1 MKILTFFNNKGGV
14 GKTTTVVNLASYLK
28 KHFNKNVLL
37 VDLDPQSN
45 STQLIV
51 PEENWEDFY
60 SETATRATIMS
71 YFGDMDEGNISLEN
85 IEIPIKSQENK
96 YNLDMIPGHPN
107 LSIIDDKLSRSWNNM
122 FAKEKGDLR
131 IVNWLNQ
138 LRGMFSDYD
147 YIFIDVGPSLGAL
160 NRSILL
166 NTDYFL
172 APMGSDIFSV
182 IGVGNIESWIKRWR
196 SDYETAISTFMSGY
210 GADSIKEFAQKY
222 AVNLSINDTTKFI
235 GYSVQQY
242 SKRKFKGKVR
252 PVQAYENVISKMD
265 DKIYN
270 SLGNL
275 LPESVKRENMK
286 IGDVPYVYSIVPLS
300 QTANCPIF
308 DLDYQSGL
316 RGNQSSS
323 VEEYT
328 KYLDEIATNLLKNLG
343 DLNGD

>member
-28 KHFNKNVLL
+28 KQFNKEILL
-37 VDLDPQSN
+37 IDLDPQSN

-51 PEENWEDFY
+51 SEENWGDFY
-60 SETATRATIMS
+60 SDEAFRPTIMS
-71 YFGDMDEGNISLEN
+71 YFGDMDEGNIALEN
-85 IEIPIKSQENK
+85 IEVPIKGYENK
-96 YNLDMIPGHPN
+96 YGLDMIPGHPN
-107 LSIIDDKLSRSWNNM
+107 LSIIDDKMSRSWNNM

-138 LRGMFSDYD
+138 LRKMFSSYN

-166 NTDYFL
+166 NSDYFVS
-172 APMGSDIFSV
+172 PMGSDIFSV
-182 IGVGNIESWIKRWR
+182 IGVENIGNWIERWR
-196 SDYETAISTFMSGY
+196 TDYNTALSAFNSGY
-210 GADSIKEFAQKY
+210 GEESMFQFGEKYTINLNPKLTSI
-222 AVNLSINDTTKFI
+222 FI

-252 PVQAYENVISKMD
+252 PVQAYENIISKMH
-265 DKIYN
+265 DKIYE
-270 SLGNL
+270 SLGSL
-275 LPESVKRENMK
+275 LPQSINKEDMK
-286 IGDVPYVYSIVPLS
+286 IGDIPYVYSIVPLS
-300 QTANCPIF
+300 QTSNCPIF
-308 DLDYQSGL
+308 ELDYQSGL

-328 KYLDEIATNLLKNLG
+328 RYLDNIAINLLKNLG
-343 DLNGD
+343 DL

>member
-28 KHFNKNVLL
+28 KQYKKNILL

-51 PEENWEDFY
+51 PEETWPDFY
-60 SETATRATIMS
+60 SDQSTRSTILS
-71 YFGDMDEGNISLEN
+71 YFGDMDEGNISLER
-85 IEIPIKSQENK
+85 IQVPIRAIENK

-138 LRGMFSDYD
+138 LRTLFGEYD

-166 NTDYFL
+166 NSDYFL
-172 APMGSDIFSV
+172 SPMGSDIFSV
-182 IGVGNIESWIKRWR
+182 IGVENIGSWIQRWR
-196 SDYETAISTFMSGY
+196 SDYNTALAAFNSGY
-210 GADSIKEFAQKY
+210 GEESMQKFGEKY
-222 AVNLSINDTTKFI
+222 SVNLDPTFTSKFI

-242 SKRKFKGKVR
+242 SKRKFKGKER
-252 PVQAYENVISKMD
+252 PVQAYENIISKMHE
-265 DKIYN
+265 KIYS
-270 SLGNL
+270 SLGEL
-275 LPESVKRENMK
+275 LPENIKKDEMK
-286 IGDVPYVYSIVPLS
+286 IGDIPYVYSIVPLS
-300 QTANCPIF
+300 QTANTPIF
-308 DLDYQSGL
+308 DLDYQAGL

-328 KYLDEIATNLLKNLG
+328 RYLDEIAKNLLKNLG
-343 DLNGD
+343 DCDA

>member
-1 MKILTFFNNKGGV
+1 MKIITFFNNKGGV

-28 KHFNKNVLL
+28 KQFNQEILL
-37 VDLDPQSN
+37 IDLDPQSN

-51 PEENWEDFY
+51 PEENWADFY
-60 SETATRATIMS
+60 SDEAFRPTIMS
-71 YFGDMDEGNISLEN
+71 YFGDMDEGNIALEN
-85 IEIPIKSQENK
+85 IDVPIKSYENK
-96 YNLDMIPGHPN
+96 YKLDMIPGHPN

-138 LRGMFSDYD
+138 LRSMFNSYD

-166 NTDYFL
+166 NSDYFL
-172 APMGSDIFSV
+172 SPMGSDIFSV
-182 IGVGNIESWIKRWR
+182 IGVENIGSWIERWR
-196 SDYETAISTFMSGY
+196 TDYNTALAAFNSGY
-210 GADSIKEFAQKY
+210 GKESMLQFGEKY
-222 AVNLSINDTTKFI
+222 AINLNPQSTSSFI

-252 PVQAYENVISKMD
+252 PVQAYENIIAKMHN
-265 DKIYN
+265 KIYE
-270 SLGNL
+270 SLGSL
-275 LPESVKRENMK
+275 LPPSVNKEDMK
-286 IGDVPYVYSIVPLS
+286 IGDIPYVYSIVPLS
-300 QTANCPIF
+300 QTSNCPIF
-308 DLDYQSGL
+308 ELDYQSGL

-328 KYLDEIATNLLKNLG
+328 RYLDNIAKNLLKNLG
-343 DLNGD
+343 DL